1 MPFLVFVVGIVNTGW
16 PRPLARSRTSGNHG
30 VLVLEN
36 VSFEQPF
43 SKNRDLCQ
51 RAIRCTSTWRSCIRI
66 FQSTRKRDCKF
77 PKHALQKIISA
88 FYEFRILHLQNQKT
102 NIRKYVI
109 TPFSNFENSRL
120 QSLISGLRDITE
132 NKDEGPCCNEN

>member
-36 VSFEQPF
+36 VSFEPSF

-66 FQSTRKRDCKF
+66 FQSTRKRDCKL
-77 PKHALQKIISA
+77 PKHDLQKNISA
-88 FYEFRILHLQNQKT
+88 FCEFRFLHLQNQKT
-102 NIRKYVI
+102 NIRKYLT
-109 TPFSNFENSRL
+109 TPFAKFKNSRL
-120 QSLISGLRDITE
+120 TILISGFFEITE
-132 NKDEGPCCNEN
+132 N

>member
-1 MPFLVFVVGIVNTGW
+1 MSFLVFVVGIVNTGW
-16 PRPLARSRTSGNHG
+16 PRPLAKSRTSGHHS
-30 VLVLEN
+30 VLVLES
-36 VSFEQPF
+36 VSFEQSF
-43 SKNRDLCQ
+43 SKILDLCQ

-66 FQSTRKRDCKF
+66 FLSTRTRDCKF
-77 PKHALQKIISA
+77 PSRALQKI
-88 FYEFRILHLQNQKT
+88 FLHLQYQKT

-120 QSLISGLRDITE
+120 RSLISGLREIAE

>member
-36 VSFEQPF
+36 VSFEQSF
-43 SKNRDLCQ
+43 SKHRDLSQ

-77 PKHALQKIISA
+77 QKHALQKNISA
-88 FYEFRILHLQNQKT
+88 ICEFRFRHLQNQKT

-109 TPFSNFENSRL
+109 TPFSIFENSRL
-120 QSLISGLRDITE
+120 RSLISGLSDITE
-132 NKDEGPCCNEN
+132 KQK